1 MKLFLF
7 ILLSFISIT
16 AILSGLMMIGYP
28 DGSALSLSAGLLEGT
43 PFKNYIVPGIL
54 LVIFVGII
62 NLLAVFYNMKRDPK
76 RYTWALAG
84 GIMICGW
91 IITQMILIHSFHWL
105 HIVYMAMGIVV
116 ILISFQLKGKT
127 MI

>member
-7 ILLSFISIT
+7 ILLSFISVT

-28 DGSALSLSAGLLEGT
+28 DGSALNLSSDLLHGT
-43 PFKNYIVPGIL
+43 PFKNYLIPGIL

-62 NLLAVFYNMKRDPK
+62 NLLAVFYNMRRDPK
-76 RYTWALAG
+76 RYAWTLAG

-91 IITQMILIHSFHWL
+91 IITQMIIIRSFQWL
-105 HIVYMAMGIVV
+105 HMVYLAMGVVV
-116 ILISFQLKGKT
+116 ILISLQLKGKA
-127 MI
+127 IV